1 MFGPSS
7 HPKIYTF
14 FDQLLSYH
22 ATVLVFLPSHYTGGN
37 YRSIYT
43 TDDDDSDPHR
53 HIFNQYESDKSKA
66 YILVLPPDCEHEI
79 ESIEKGF
86 KLLLVYYL
94 TSKTK

>member
-1 MFGPSS
+1 MFGPSP

-14 FDQLLSYH
+14 VDQLLIYH

-37 YRSIYT
+37 YRFIYN
-43 TDDDDSDPHR
+43 TDDDDDTHR
-53 HIFNQYESDKSKA
+53 HIFNQHESDKSKP

-79 ESIEKGF
+79 EPIEKGF